1 VPSLEVLV
9 VNGYLWMFFVAL
21 LLNLLVHF
29 VGNLMEDILDKFHSG
44 IVNFVAAFHFSFY
57 LFNSLDT
64 SVSFR

>member
-1 VPSLEVLV
+1 
-9 VNGYLWMFFVAL
+9 MFFVAL
-21 LLNLLVHF
+21 LLNSLVHF